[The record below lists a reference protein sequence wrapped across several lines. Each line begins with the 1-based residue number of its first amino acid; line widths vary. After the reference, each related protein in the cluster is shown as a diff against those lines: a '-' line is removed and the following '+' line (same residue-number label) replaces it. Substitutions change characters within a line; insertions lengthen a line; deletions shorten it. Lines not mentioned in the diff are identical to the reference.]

1 MRAVKKDEKTG
12 LPEKYLSGSKNRA
25 ARAESIEEG
34 KKAYKEGKKLPDSYF
49 KERQEYGAG
58 GAILTGALLEG
69 AGQALGAAG
78 VGAVS
83 ELLKKK
89 KKEYK
94 KGGKVKTG
102 KGAKEGKKPL
112 NAATIA
118 SLKKKAKSSG
128 KSLSTLKKVYR
139 RGQGAYLSSGS
150 RPKTSMAAW
159 AMGRVN
165 SYIKGSKKHDTDL
178 R

>member
-1 MRAVKKDEKTG
+1 MVLLVRAVVPWREPSTNTTAMQAVKKDKKTG
-12 LPEKYLSGSKNRA
+12 LPEKYLAGSENRDARA
-25 ARAESIEEG
+25 ASIKKG
-34 KKAYKEGKKLPDSYF
+34 KEAYEKGERLPDSYF
-49 KERQEYGAG
+49 KERQKYE
-58 GAILTGALLEG
+58 
-69 AGQALGAAG
+69 
-78 VGAVS
+78 
-83 ELLKKK
+83 
-89 KKEYK
+89 
-94 KGGKVKTG
+94 KGGKVKKG

-112 NAATIA
+112 NASTVA
-118 SLKKKAKSSG
+118 SLKKKAKESG

-165 SYIKGSKKHDTDL
+165 SFIKGSKKHDTDL

>member
-1 MRAVKKDEKTG
+1 MRAVKKDKKTG
-12 LPEKYLSGSKNRA
+12 LPEKYLSGSENRA

-49 KERQEYGAG
+49 DERQ
-58 GAILTGALLEG
+58 
-69 AGQALGAAG
+69 
-78 VGAVS
+78 
-83 ELLKKK
+83 K
-89 KKEYK
+89 YK

-102 KGAKEGKKPL
+102 KGAKEGRKPL
-112 NAATIA
+112 NASTIA

-128 KSLSTLKKVYR
+128 KSLATLKKVYR